1 MKLKLNKKLIGF
13 VIIML
18 SLFLMGVWE
27 FWGRENLEYEEILV
41 LKEPLEASSVL
52 TEECFDT
59 KRTDSPSREALRP
72 RDMASLIGMET
83 SQYVAENVE
92 LRRAYFVPVRYQV
105 GGDTG
110 KGMMSISLDW
120 LLSYPQTLARGN
132 TVALFKENTKVG
144 ECIVAHV
151 RDSSNN
157 EVIFSKEDKASA
169 SGSILYIE
177 VISDVA
183 TLLNI
188 ANQAAKGSRFAVIS
202 LD

>member
-1 MKLKLNKKLIGF
+1 MGF
-13 VIIML
+13 VIIVV

-27 FWGRENLEYEEILV
+27 FWGRENLAYEEILV
-41 LKEPLEASSVL
+41 LKEPLGASSLL
-52 TEECFDT
+52 TEECFKT
-59 KRTDSPSREALRP
+59 KKVDSPSREALKP
-72 RDMASLIGMET
+72 KDVASLLGMET

-92 LRRAYFVPVRYQV
+92 LRRAYFVPARYQV

-120 LLSYPQTLARGN
+120 LLSYPQTLSRGN

-144 ECIVAHV
+144 ECIIAHV

-169 SGSILYIE
+169 SGSVIYIE

-188 ANQAAKGSRFAVIS
+188 ANEASKGSRFAVIS

>member
-1 MKLKLNKKLIGF
+1 MNKKLIGF

-27 FWGRENLEYEEILV
+27 FWGRENMAYEEILV
-41 LKEPLEASSVL
+41 LKEPLGASSLL
-52 TEECFDT
+52 TEECFKT
-59 KRTDSPSREALRP
+59 KKVDSPSREALKP
-72 RDMASLIGMET
+72 KDVASLLGMET

-92 LRRAYFVPVRYQV
+92 LRRAYFVPARYQV

-120 LLSYPQTLARGN
+120 LLSYPQTLSRGN

-144 ECIVAHV
+144 ECVVAHV

-169 SGSILYIE
+169 SGNVLYIE

-188 ANQAAKGSRFAVIS
+188 ANEASKGSRFAVIS

>member
-1 MKLKLNKKLIGF
+1 MGF
-13 VIIML
+13 VIIVV

-27 FWGRENLEYEEILV
+27 FWGRENLAYEEILV
-41 LKEPLEASSVL
+41 LKEPLGVSSLL
-52 TEECFDT
+52 TEDCFKT
-59 KRTDSPSREALRP
+59 KKVDSPSREALRP
-72 RDMASLIGMET
+72 KDMASLIGMET
-83 SQYVAENVE
+83 LQYVAENVE
-92 LRRAYFVPVRYQV
+92 LRRAYFVPARYQV
-105 GGDTG
+105 GGDTV

-120 LLSYPQTLARGN
+120 LLSYPQTLSRGN

-144 ECIVAHV
+144 ECIIAHV

-169 SGSILYIE
+169 SGSVIYIE

-188 ANQAAKGSRFAVIS
+188 ANEASKGSRFAVIS

>member
-1 MKLKLNKKLIGF
+1 
-13 VIIML
+13 ML

-27 FWGRENLEYEEILV
+27 FWGRENMAYEEILV
-41 LKEPLEASSVL
+41 LKEPLSASTLL
-52 TEECFDT
+52 TEECFKT
-59 KRTDSPSREALRP
+59 KKVDSPSREALKP
-72 RDMASLIGMET
+72 KDVASLLGMET

-92 LRRAYFVPVRYQV
+92 LRRAYFVPARYQV

-120 LLSYPQTLARGN
+120 LLSYPQTLSRGN

-144 ECIVAHV
+144 ECIIAHV

-169 SGSILYIE
+169 SGSVLYIE

-188 ANQAAKGSRFAVIS
+188 ANEASKGSRFAVIS

>member
-1 MKLKLNKKLIGF
+1 
-13 VIIML
+13 ML

-27 FWGRENLEYEEILV
+27 FWGRENMAYEEILV
-41 LKEPLEASSVL
+41 LKEPLGASSLL
-52 TEECFDT
+52 TEECFKT
-59 KRTDSPSREALRP
+59 KKVDSPSREALQP
-72 RDMASLIGMET
+72 KDVASLLGMET

-92 LRRAYFVPVRYQV
+92 LRRAYFVPARYQV

-120 LLSYPQTLARGN
+120 LLSYPQTLSRGN
-132 TVALFKENTKVG
+132 TVAFFKENTKVG
-144 ECIVAHV
+144 ECIIAHV

-169 SGSILYIE
+169 SGNVIYIE

-188 ANQAAKGSRFAVIS
+188 ANEASKGSRFAVIS